1 MFNLKSALRIATNHL
16 NSFKRNCSNNMR
28 SVKKE
33 TSEGDPVAY
42 LIFTLR

>member
-16 NSFKRNCSNNMR
+16 NSFKRNCSNMR
-28 SVKKE
+28 SVKKK